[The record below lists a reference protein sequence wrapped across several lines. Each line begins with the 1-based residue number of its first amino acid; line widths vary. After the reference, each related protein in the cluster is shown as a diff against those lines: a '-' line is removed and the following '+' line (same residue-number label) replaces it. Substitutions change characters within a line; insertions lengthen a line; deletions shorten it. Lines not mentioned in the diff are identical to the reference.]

1 METIGNYLETMFANM
16 PNTPEVKRAKD
27 ELLQMMEDKYNE
39 LISEGVN
46 ENTAVGTVISEFGN
60 LDELAEDLGLKK
72 EVDEVNNRQDNINR
86 RFVSMDEVKS
96 YLSYRTRS
104 AIFVSVGA
112 MLCIISVIFPIIG
125 GISSGIGVGFSVGL
139 MFLSIAIAVG
149 LFVFNGVISRE
160 WSYLRKE
167 PCQIDMATAEYVK
180 DRLRNFRPIS
190 AIMLSVGVLL
200 CAFCWVPVAAIRN
213 EYMTVSLFLMIGFGV
228 LLIIYSSMTSK
239 GMERILSL
247 NDATTISGTYS
258 DGAKVEYSNKT
269 AEVIMSVYWPT
280 VTCIYLCVSFLTFA
294 WYITWIIWPIA
305 AILHK
310 IFSTAWAKEV

>member
-1 METIGNYLETMFANM
+1 METIRNYLETMFANM

-39 LISEGVN
+39 LIAEGVN
-46 ENTAVGTVISEFGN
+46 ENAAVGTVISEFGN
-60 LDELAEDLGLKK
+60 LDELAESLGLEK
-72 EVDEVNNRQDNINR
+72 EVDEVNNRQENVNR
-86 RFVSMDEVKS
+86 RFVSMDEVKA
-96 YLSYRTRS
+96 YLSHMTKS
-104 AIFVSVGA
+104 AIFVSVGV

-125 GISSGIGVGFSVGL
+125 DISSVVSEGLSVGL

-149 LFVFNGVISRE
+149 LFVFNGIISGE
-160 WSYLRKE
+160 WTYLRRE

-180 DRLRNFRPIS
+180 DRLRSFRPIS
-190 AIMLSVGVLL
+190 AILLSVGVLL
-200 CAFCWVPVAAIRN
+200 CAFCWVPFTATQN
-213 EYMTVSLFLMIGFGV
+213 EYMTVLLFLMVGFGV

-239 GMERILSL
+239 GMVRILGL
-247 NDATTISGTYS
+247 NDKTTISGTYS
-258 DGAKVEYSNKT
+258 DGAKVEYTSKT

-280 VTCIYLCVSFLTFA
+280 ITCIYLCVSFITFA

-305 AILHK
+305 AVLHK

>member
-1 METIGNYLETMFANM
+1 METIRNYLETMFANM
-16 PNTPEVKRAKD
+16 PNTPEVRRAKD

-39 LISEGVN
+39 LIAEGVN
-46 ENTAVGTVISEFGN
+46 ENAAVGTVISEFGN

-72 EVDEVNNRQDNINR
+72 EVDEVNNRQENVNR
-86 RFVSMDEVKS
+86 RFVSMDEVKR
-96 YLSYRTRS
+96 YLSYRTKS
-104 AIFVSVGA
+104 AIFVSVGV

-125 GISSGIGVGFSVGL
+125 GISSGISEGFSVGL

-149 LFVFNGVISRE
+149 LFVFNGVISGE
-160 WSYLRKE
+160 WSYLRRE

-190 AIMLSVGVLL
+190 AIMLSIGVLL
-200 CAFCWVPVAAIRN
+200 CAFCWVPVAAIHN
-213 EYMTVSLFLMIGFGV
+213 AYMTVSLFLMIGFGV

-247 NDATTISGTYS
+247 NDSTTISGTYS
-258 DGAKVEYSNKT
+258 DGAKVEYNNKT

-280 VTCIYLCVSFLTFA
+280 ITCIYLCVSFLTFA
-294 WYITWIIWPIA
+294 WYIT
-305 AILHK
+305 
-310 IFSTAWAKEV
+310 